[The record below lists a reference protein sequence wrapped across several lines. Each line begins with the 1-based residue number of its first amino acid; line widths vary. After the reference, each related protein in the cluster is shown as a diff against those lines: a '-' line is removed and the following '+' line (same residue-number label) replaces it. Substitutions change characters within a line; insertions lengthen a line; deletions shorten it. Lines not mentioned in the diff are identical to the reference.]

1 MKKGRNGNVVDF
13 GATLQEWPKRIWEW
27 DEVRE
32 CYLPHLS
39 KWKEQ
44 GMPLGAMVWVPAKGY
59 ERGAFEYLAAR
70 FDGQIMLLFPKK
82 DGEVKE
88 ICIPC
93 RDILAVRELRYVLDC
108 RYLIYYE
115 MDGKIECVAM
125 PYNEATQYLFTPF
138 LNCALQLDENFNAAS
153 RIRLNPRP
161 EHLLHEAHELYS
173 FSEAAYRLGDKIVH
187 YEWGRNFQITKNFIF
202 KTKKECSWI
211 LCEMEEGWCMIECGA
226 NYHET
231 TYLYKKYGKVLLEE
245 EKKLWKMEVEENGQ
259 PYLVRD
265 LKYETRNV
273 GKEK

>member
-44 GMPLGAMVWVPAKGY
+44 GMPLEAMVWVPAKGY

-187 YEWGRNFQITKNFIF
+187 YEWGRNFQITKNFMTGNCLII
-202 KTKKECSWI
+202 SRI
-211 LCEMEEGWCMIECGA
+211 LLSMLINHVGRITSYNIKRMFCKLTGNILYIPI
-226 NYHET
+226 YH
-231 TYLYKKYGKVLLEE
+231 L
-245 EKKLWKMEVEENGQ
+245 NFC
-259 PYLVRD
+259 
-265 LKYETRNV
+265 LKII
-273 GKEK
+273 